1 MHKDFVALAPFT
13 PQELRDL
20 LDLARQV
27 KLTPGAVKGA
37 CKGQTLAMIFQKP
50 SLRTRVSFETAM
62 YELGGQAIY
71 LGPTDIQTHR
81 GESLADTARVLSRY
95 ASAIMA
101 RVFAHQDI
109 LDLAAHATVPV
120 INGLS
125 DLLHPCQVVADLM
138 TLRERF
144 ESLRGRKLAY
154 VGDGNNMANSLL
166 EGCALT
172 GMSVAVAH
180 PHGYAPDP
188 DITTK
193 AHELAAS
200 TGGAVLV
207 TEDPAEAVEDAD
219 AVYTDAWASM
229 GQEAEHTERAAR
241 FAGYTVDE
249 RLMGRARPH
258 AVFLH
263 CLPAH
268 RGEEV
273 APEVIDGP
281 QSIVFDQ
288 AENRLHV
295 QKAILVTLLGR

>member
-13 PQELRDL
+13 PQEIRDL

-27 KLTPGAVKGA
+27 KLSPRVVKGA
-37 CKGQTLAMIFQKP
+37 CEGLTLAMIFQKP

-95 ASAIMA
+95 AAAIMA

-109 LDLAAHATVPV
+109 LDLAAHANVPV

-125 DLLHPCQVVADLM
+125 DLLHPCQVLADLL

-166 EGCALT
+166 EGCAVT

-193 AHELAAS
+193 AREVAAT

-229 GQEAEHTERAAR
+229 GQEAEHQERVAR

-249 RLMGRARPH
+249 RLMARARPH

>member
-13 PQELRDL
+13 PQEIRDL

-27 KLTPGAVKGA
+27 KLSPRAVQGA
-37 CKGQTLAMIFQKP
+37 CEGLTLAMIFQKP

-81 GESLADTARVLSRY
+81 GESFADTARVLSRY
-95 ASAIMA
+95 AAAIMA

-109 LDLAAHATVPV
+109 LDLAAHASVPV

-125 DLLHPCQVVADLM
+125 DLLHPCQVLADLL

-166 EGCALT
+166 EGCALM
-172 GMSVAVAH
+172 GMSVAIAH
-180 PHGYAPDP
+180 PRGYAPDP
-188 DITTK
+188 DITTN
-193 AHELAAS
+193 ARELAAS

-229 GQEAEHTERAAR
+229 GQEAEHQERVAR
-241 FAGYTVDE
+241 FAGFTVDE

-273 APEVIDGP
+273 AAGVIDGP

>member
-1 MHKDFVALAPFT
+1 MHKDFLALAPFT
-13 PQELRDL
+13 PQEIRDL

-27 KLTPGAVKGA
+27 KLSPRSLTGA
-37 CKGQTLAMIFQKP
+37 CANKTLAMIFQKP

-71 LGPTDIQTHR
+71 LGPTDIQVHR
-81 GESLADTARVLSRY
+81 GETIADTARVLSRY
-95 ASAIMA
+95 AAAIMA

-125 DLLHPCQVVADLM
+125 DLHHPCQVLADLL

-154 VGDGNNMANSLL
+154 VGDGNNMANTLL
-166 EGCALT
+166 EGCAVT
-172 GMSVAVAH
+172 GMSVAIAH

-188 DITTK
+188 DIATK
-193 AHELAAS
+193 AREIAAS

-207 TEDPAEAVEDAD
+207 TEDIAEAVEDAD
-219 AVYTDAWASM
+219 AVYTDTWASM
-229 GQEAEHTERAAR
+229 GQESEREERLAR

-249 RLMGRARPH
+249 ALMARARPQ

-273 APEVIDGP
+273 TAAVIDGP